1 MLLGSHLSV
10 AGGLHLALIE
20 AQRLGM
26 NCVQVFTKNQRQW
39 RVPPLTDEQIQL
51 WHEHLSKAGIKSTV
65 SHNSYLIN
73 LASPA
78 AENRRKSIALQR
90 HELLRCEALGIKYL
104 VLHPGAH
111 MQAGE
116 DVGLRRVARSLDR
129 LHKDLPGLEVQ
140 SCLEITAGQ
149 GTSLGWCF
157 EHLQR
162 IIELVSAPDR
172 LAVCLDTAH
181 MLAAGYDLTSEK
193 GARATLAE
201 CDRILGPGRV
211 AVLHLNDSKKP
222 RGSRVDRHEH
232 IGHGHVA
239 LDAFRVFVKRRAFAK
254 VPMILETAKQ
264 INAQGVDW
272 DTINMGTLRSLA
284 RPKRAKPKKRRA

>member
-1 MLLGSHLSV
+1 MKLGSHLSV

-26 NCVQVFTKNQRQW
+26 GCVQVFTKNQRQW
-39 RVPPLTDEQIQL
+39 RVPPLTDEHIKL
-51 WHEHLSKAGIKSTV
+51 WHEHVNKTGIKSTV

-73 LASPA
+73 LASPVA
-78 AENRRKSIALQR
+78 DTRRKSIALQR
-90 HELLRCEALGIKYL
+90 HELLRCEALGIQHL

-116 DVGLRRVARSLDR
+116 DAGLRRVAKSLDR
-129 LHKDLPGLEVQ
+129 LHKDLPGLKVQ

-162 IIELVSAPDR
+162 IIELVSAPQR

-181 MLAAGYDLTSEK
+181 MLAAGYDLTSER
-193 GARATLAE
+193 GARTTLTQ

-232 IGHGHVA
+232 IGHGHVS
-239 LDAFRVFVKRRAFAK
+239 LDAFRVFVRRRAFAK

-264 INAQGVDW
+264 FNEQGVDW
-272 DTINMGTLRSLA
+272 DTVNMDTLRSLA
-284 RPKRAKPKKRRA
+284 RPKRAKPK